1 MASKFIIPEGTRDL
15 ILEDCAIKKKL
26 QRDIEGILDKWG
38 YEEIVTPTIEFYQTF
53 NTGFENLEEE
63 DVYKFIDSNGKILVL
78 RPDMTVP
85 IARVI
90 ATKFKNIDETVRL
103 RYSADVFRVHESLG
117 GKKNEYTDCGIELIG
132 LKAEESDLE
141 ILVTALDTLKLIKN
155 SEYKLEI
162 GNIDFFNSAI
172 KRARFTDEERDKLA
186 DLIDRKSIKE
196 LEDYVDELET
206 IKECKEFLKQL
217 PLLFGGR
224 EIFEKAKPYAFNLEL
239 KHSIEYLEKLAD
251 GLEELGYSDKVT
263 FDLGMVPRLDYYSG
277 IIFKG
282 YTTGVGTTVL
292 SGGRYDKLIAKFG
305 KDVPAIGFS
314 INIDSMVNV
323 MNESEVETEYKYK
336 VYYGR
341 EHEVQVIQKA
351 MQLREEGK
359 TVELVPVR
367 GLNGVDVKKE
377 VKHKWA

>member
-1 MASKFIIPEGTRDL
+1 MASKFMIPEGTRDL
-15 ILEDCAIKKKL
+15 ILEECATKKKL
-26 QRDIEGILDKWG
+26 QRDIESILDKWG
-38 YEEIVTPTIEFYQTF
+38 YDEIVTPTIEFYQTF
-53 NTGFENLEEE
+53 NSGFESLEEE

-85 IARVI
+85 IARVV
-90 ATKFKNIDETVRL
+90 ATKFKNVEETIRL

-155 SEYKLEI
+155 TDYNLEI

-172 KRARFTDEERDKLA
+172 KRARFTDEQKDNLA
-186 DLIDRKSIKE
+186 RLIEKKSIKE
-196 LEDYVDELET
+196 LHDYVDELET
-206 IKECKEFLKQL
+206 MKECKEFLKQL
-217 PLLFGGR
+217 PLFFGGR
-224 EIFEKAKPYAFNLEL
+224 EILENARKYAFNLEL
-239 KHSIEYLEKLAD
+239 KYSIDYLEKIAD
-251 GLEELGYSDKVT
+251 NLEKLGYKDCIT

-282 YTTGVGTTVL
+282 YADGVGTTVL
-292 SGGRYDKLIAKFG
+292 SGGRYDNLIAKFG

-314 INIDSMVNV
+314 INLDSMVNV
-323 MNESEVETEYKYK
+323 MKESEVETEYKYK
-336 VYYGR
+336 VYYGI
-341 EHEVQVIQKA
+341 EHEIQVIEKA
-351 MQLREEGK
+351 MLLREEGK

-377 VKHKWA
+377 VKNKWA